1 MINGNRCKEARS
13 PNKSRTRGKLKES
26 GQNEGKE
33 ITHCCGNR
41 AGSSSSSNP
50 FGDKKTES
58 EQTPVVPFETF
69 RDCTSNRT
77 GKKQNNQSSPLSLYR
92 LFLQLTPGAAI
103 PPSVDCSS
111 WGAHSPAKPPQ
122 PTPSWGMRSL
132 MPGQRR
138 HTAMWATRR
147 CTAGVS
153 PWWIPHPGRSQSTLT
168 MTQRKT
174 ITTTLAQSRTIRH
187 APCRAWTVRGPA
199 WGPFCAP
206 PDLM

>member
-50 FGDKKTES
+50 LGTKRLKVNKHQSFPLRPLGTVRQIELEKK
-58 EQTPVVPFETF
+58 
-69 RDCTSNRT
+69 
-77 GKKQNNQSSPLSLYR
+77 NNQSSPLSLYR

-147 CTAGVS
+147 CTADVS